1 MNITCALPCFRR
13 VALIG
18 LLLGLTQSLYA
29 QTVYR
34 SVDSKGRVTYSDQP
48 IESATPAPVAPSKA
62 ESGGTSQNGTL
73 PFALRQ
79 TMAQYP
85 LTLYTAPGCSPCN
98 SARSLLVA
106 RGAPFVEKTVVT
118 QPDIEALKRISG
130 ESSLPLLALGSQQ
143 LRGLVESEWNQY
155 LDLAGYPAVSQLPP
169 GYRFPPAT
177 ALVPPAPEPVV
188 EPVPVER
195 VTAPPPAAPPRTS
208 PQGIQF

>member
-1 MNITCALPCFRR
+1 MKITCSQTWFQRIALL
-13 VALIG
+13 A
-18 LLLGLTQSLYA
+18 LLLGLTQSLCA

-48 IESATPAPVAPSKA
+48 IASAAPVAAGKA
-62 ESGGTSQNGTL
+62 ESSAPDQTGSI

-98 SARSLLVA
+98 SARALLVA

-130 ESSLPLLALGSQQ
+130 ESSLPLLTLGSQQ
-143 LRGLVESEWNQY
+143 LRGLVEREWNQY

-177 ALVPPAPEPVV
+177 ALAPPAPEPVV
-188 EPVPVER
+188 EAAPPVER
-195 VTAPPPAAPPRTS
+195 ITAPPPAAPPRTS
-208 PQGIQF
+208 PEGIQF